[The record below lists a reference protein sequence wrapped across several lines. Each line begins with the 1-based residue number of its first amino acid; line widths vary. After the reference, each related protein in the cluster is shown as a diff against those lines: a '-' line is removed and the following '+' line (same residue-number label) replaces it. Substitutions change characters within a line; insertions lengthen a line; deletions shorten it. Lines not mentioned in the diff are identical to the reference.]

1 MATKSYF
8 RSESPQAMNAPGGVL
23 RWLLFVEPGADHPV
37 GVLETSSPAQ
47 AKFLQDRIQNGSP
60 IRELT
65 EAEYQV
71 ELGKSKGRSVLRDR
85 EALTPSGV
93 RGGGVP
99 TVAEPAAAS
108 PVGTSPEPA
117 PTQSPAVAS
126 VKAPEP
132 VLKRR
137 DVRRVQDG
145 GSE

>member
-1 MATKSYF
+1 MATKAYF

-23 RWLLFVEPGADHPV
+23 RWLLFVEPGSDHPV
-37 GVLETSSPAQ
+37 GILETSNSAQ
-47 AKFLQDRIQNGSP
+47 TKFLQDRIQNGSP

-85 EALTPSGV
+85 EALTPAGL

-99 TVAEPAAAS
+99 TAAESAAAS
-108 PVGTSPEPA
+108 PVDTSPEPA
-117 PTQSPAVAS
+117 PTQSPAVAPA
-126 VKAPEP
+126 KAPEP

-145 GSE
+145 SPE